1 MSSTGRFYRT
11 RYKFIIFLF
20 KDIVFLFLTMQS
32 YIIINAISTMF
43 LIKTSLIIV
52 NYLSWRASILVHT

>member
-11 RYKFIIFLF
+11 CYKFIIFLF
-20 KDIVFLFLTMQS
+20 KDIVFLFLTMQP

-43 LIKTSLIIV
+43 LIKASLITV